1 VALPGAG
8 NVCTDPLLVDPS
20 PGHADVHETQFSPTV
35 DHGSSAAVP
44 GTLTTDYEGDARI
57 AGPVVD
63 MGADE
68 FTAPAVVTSAAKVIR
83 AIKAKLNGTVN
94 PNTHPTSYR
103 FEYGETTAYG
113 RSTPAVALPAG
124 NSIVPVSAQLL
135 GLTPSTTYHFRV
147 VATNSAGTTV
157 GLDARFTTDPD
168 PFKGAGVPFQKV
180 TVKKGVAGVLVTCP
194 KSAQGP
200 CVGALTLAT
209 DGRVSLG
216 KAGKRKKLRL
226 GRRKF
231 SIARGK
237 KKRVMV
243 RISNKGKRAL
253 RAHGT
258 LRAVGKTKSHDPFV
272 TRTRKGKLKLRLK
285 HRAH

>member
-1 VALPGAG
+1 
-8 NVCTDPLLVDPS
+8 VDPS

-35 DHGSSAAVP
+35 DHGSSANVP
-44 GTLTTDYEGDARI
+44 DTLTTDFEGDARI
-57 AGPVVD
+57 AGPVPD

-68 FTAPAVVTSAAKVIR
+68 FTAPAAVTSAAKVVR
-83 AIKAKLNGTVN
+83 ATKAKLNGTVN

-103 FEYGETTAYG
+103 FEYGRTTAYG
-113 RSTPAVALPAG
+113 RSTPPVTLPAG
-124 NSIVPVSAQLL
+124 NSIVAVSAQLL
-135 GLTPSTTYHFRV
+135 GLTPLTTYHFRV

-157 GLDARFTTDPD
+157 GLDAKFTTDPD
-168 PFKGAGVPFQKV
+168 PFAGAAVPFQKV
-180 TVKKGVAGVLVTCP
+180 TVRKGLAGVLVTCP

-200 CVGALTLAT
+200 CVGALTLVT

-216 KAGKRKKLRL
+216 KAGKKHRLRL

-237 KKRVMV
+237 KRRVKV

-253 RAHGT
+253 RVHRT
-258 LRAVGKTKSHDPFV
+258 LRTVGRTKSHDPFV
-272 TRTRKGKLKLRLK
+272 TKTRKGRLKLRLPR
-285 HRAH
+285 H